1 MAWPGY
7 RVDPPLDI
15 WGPGGKEIRVIFSK
29 FFFENSPQQGE
40 NTGPKKTRAE
50 IARAKTK
57 SQGRRRMTWFFYLG
71 G

>member
-1 MAWPGY
+1 MAWPGS

-29 FFFENSPQQGE
+29 FFFEKF
-40 NTGPKKTRAE
+40 TTTRRTIGPKKTRAE